1 MVLRVRR
8 IAAADHARPRIHR
21 VTNNGHLLAE
31 TARNLKDASYLVVA
45 PNAIRLDLAAPVS
58 IDLRSEAM
66 NERITRWAILMDA
79 IEMVRMDVFV
89 QDLP

>member
-1 MVLRVRR
+1 M
-8 IAAADHARPRIHR
+8 
-21 VTNNGHLLAE
+21 TNNGHLLAE
-31 TARNLKDASYLVVA
+31 TARNLEDASYLVVT

-66 NERITRWAILMDA
+66 IERITTPAILMDA
-79 IEMVRMDVFV
+79 IEMIRMNVFV